1 MSTGEQILLA
11 VGITAIVAFVLGVV
25 VGMVVR

>member
-11 VGITAIVAFVLGVV
+11 VGVTAIVAFVLGVWCG
-25 VGMVVR
+25 VGW

>member
-11 VGITAIVAFVLGVV
+11 VGVTAIAAFVLGVV